1 MTRRSALPLP
11 WSLVVLH
18 HPIINNALEL
28 YIKRDLSF
36 LLLLLA
42 VVAVP
47 SEAASI
53 ECHYVQFD
61 RKLILICLFVALSG
75 FISKEI
81 FLYSIHFENFFI
93 VSYAYH

>member
-1 MTRRSALPLP
+1 MPLP

-47 SEAASI
+47 SEARRPLNATVFILTKKFSSELYQI
-53 ECHYVQFD
+53 FNLCCRLLFRLSRQKYRSLIATVF
-61 RKLILICLFVALSG
+61 KLM
-75 FISKEI
+75 E
-81 FLYSIHFENFFI
+81 E
-93 VSYAYH
+93 

>member
-53 ECHYVQFD
+53 ECRCIQFV
-61 RKLILICLFVALSG
+61 RKLTDV
-75 FISKEI
+75 
-81 FLYSIHFENFFI
+81 
-93 VSYAYH
+93 VVVVV